1 MQLKWT
7 PESIQKWQAS
17 YNNESQYLFYG
28 HSGDFQF
35 AQLEK
40 LPAFKDLEPAK
51 CKRIVEEAT
60 TTRTATSSPMTTAK
74 GFAVKQTPFFSLLFV
89 LLMIQMF

>member
-28 HSGDFQF
+28 HSGEFQF

-51 CKRIVEEAT
+51 CKRITEEPIT
-60 TTRTATSSPMTTAK
+60 TSK
-74 GFAVKQTPFFSLLFV
+74 GFTMKQTPFLSLLFI
-89 LLMIQMF
+89 LLMTEMF